1 MAACEQQL
9 LASAKV
15 AQSVGKNFLSRP
27 EGVKRD
33 VAKLIET
40 MADLML
46 IDADIAIHLMGDR
59 VRGEVAYN
67 HSLNV
72 AVLSMIFA

>member
-1 MAACEQQL
+1 
-9 LASAKV
+9 
-15 AQSVGKNFLSRP
+15 
-27 EGVKRD
+27 
-33 VAKLIET
+33 